1 VSWRSLD
8 DWGIILIPM
17 LMGSTVVATF
27 CRFSGWIR
35 FGLSHALAR
44 GRFYEPSECT
54 RFSERSGD
62 PVHAVSRI

>member
-1 VSWRSLD
+1 
-8 DWGIILIPM
+8 M

-27 CRFSGWIR
+27 FRFTGWIR

-62 PVHAVSRI
+62 PVHAASRI